1 MALDWNHLEYFRLVG
16 RHQHVTRA
24 AEELGMSQPALSR
37 ALARFEADLG
47 VPLLERVGRSV
58 RLTRYGEAFLKRIEK
73 AHAEIDEG
81 RRELADLADAKR
93 GVIELGFFR
102 TLGAAY
108 IPQFVR
114 RFSAA
119 WPGVHL
125 RFTQNNSAALQQQL
139 EAGLLDLIFT
149 TAPLDKAAFS
159 WAHVADQELALI
171 VPVGHRLAKRK
182 SVALREVAGEAF
194 VSFKPGHAFR
204 RFTDDLC
211 AAAGFSPAIS
221 FEGDDSSSVPGFVA
235 AGFGVAIVPPESA
248 AFSGVV
254 ALRISEPTARRAIGI
269 AWMKDRYLSASA
281 RAFRDFAMI
290 ESSRAE
296 AARR

>member
-47 VPLLERVGRSV
+47 VPLLERAGRSV

-93 GVIELGFFR
+93 GAVELGFFR

-114 RFSAA
+114 RFSAGY
-119 WPGVHL
+119 PDVQL
-125 RFTQNNSAALQQQL
+125 RFTQNNSAALQSQL
-139 EAGLLDLIFT
+139 EAGALDLIFT

-159 WAHVADQELALI
+159 WAHVADQDLALI
-171 VPVGHRLAKRK
+171 VPASHRLAKRK
-182 SVALREVAGEAF
+182 SVALRDVANEPF

-204 RFTDDLC
+204 GFTDGLC
-211 AAAGFSPAIS
+211 AAAGFTPTIS

-248 AFSGVV
+248 TFAGVV
-254 ALRISEPTARRAIGI
+254 SLRISEPTARRAIGI
-269 AWMKDRYLSASA
+269 AWMKDRYLAASA
-281 RAFRDFAMI
+281 RAFRDFAI
-290 ESSRAE
+290 AES
-296 AARR
+296 ARR

>member
-1 MALDWNHLEYFRLVG
+1 MALDWNHLEYFRVVG

-37 ALARFEADLG
+37 ALARFESDLG
-47 VPLLERVGRSV
+47 VPLLERAGRSV
-58 RLTRYGEAFLKRIEK
+58 RLTRFGEAFLKRIEK

-93 GVIELGFFR
+93 GAIELGFFR

-119 WPGVHL
+119 YPQVRL
-125 RFTQNNSAALQQQL
+125 SFTQNNSGALQALL
-139 EAGLLDLIFT
+139 EDGRLDLIFT
-149 TAPLDKAAFS
+149 TAPLENAAFS
-159 WAHVADQELALI
+159 WAHVADQDMALI
-171 VPVGHRLAKRK
+171 VPAGHRLAKRK
-182 SVALREVAGEAF
+182 TVALREVAGEPF

-204 RFTDDLC
+204 AFTDALC
-211 AAAGFSPAIS
+211 AAAGFAPKIS
-221 FEGDDSSSVPGFVA
+221 FEGDDSSSLPGFVA

-248 AFSGVV
+248 AFDGVTS
-254 ALRISEPTARRAIGI
+254 LKISEPTARRAIGI
-269 AWMKDRYLSASA
+269 AWMKERYLSASA
-281 RAFRDFAMI
+281 RAFRDFAVS
-290 ESSRAE
+290 ESAKR
-296 AARR
+296 

>member
-1 MALDWNHLEYFRLVG
+1 MALDWNHLEYFRVVG

-24 AEELGMSQPALSR
+24 AEELGLSQPALSR

-47 VPLLERVGRSV
+47 APMLERAGRSV
-58 RLTRYGEAFLKRIEK
+58 RLTRYGQAFLKRVEK

-81 RRELADLADAKR
+81 RRELADLADARR

-114 RFSAA
+114 RFIAVY
-119 WPGVHL
+119 PDVQL

-139 EAGLLDLIFT
+139 EAGALDLIFT
-149 TAPLDKAAFS
+149 TAPLATAPFS
-159 WAHVADQELALI
+159 WAHVADQEMALI

-182 SVALREVAGEAF
+182 SVALRDVAGEPF
-194 VSFKPGHAFR
+194 VSFKSGHAFR
-204 RFTDDLC
+204 QFTDDLC
-211 AAAGFSPAIS
+211 AAAGFSPTVS
-221 FEGDDSSSVPGFVA
+221 FEGDDSSSVPSFVA

-248 AFSGVV
+248 SFSGVV
-254 ALRISEPTARRAIGI
+254 SLRISEPTACRAIGI
-269 AWMKDRYLSASA
+269 AWVQERYLSASA
-281 RAFRDFAMI
+281 RAFRDFAMA
-290 ESSRAE
+290 ESAE
-296 AARR
+296 R

>member
-1 MALDWNHLEYFRLVG
+1 MALDWNHLDYFRVVG

-24 AEELGMSQPALSR
+24 AEELGLSQPALSR
-37 ALARFEADLG
+37 ALARFEAELG
-47 VPLLERVGRSV
+47 VPLLERAGRSV
-58 RLTRYGEAFLKRIEK
+58 RLTRFGVAFLKRIEK

-93 GVIELGFFR
+93 GAIELGFFR

-119 WPGVHL
+119 YPGVRL
-125 RFTQNNSAALQQQL
+125 SFTQNNSAALQALL
-139 EAGLLDLIFT
+139 EAGELDLIFS
-149 TAPLDKAAFS
+149 TAPLDKPSFA
-159 WAHVADQELALI
+159 WVHVADQEMALI
-171 VPVGHRLAKRK
+171 VPQDHRLAKRK
-182 SVALREVAGEAF
+182 SVALRDMAGEAF
-194 VSFKPGHAFR
+194 VSFKRGHAFR

-211 AAAGFSPAIS
+211 AAAGFTPTIS

-248 AFSGVV
+248 AFAGVT
-254 ALRISEPTARRAIGI
+254 ALRIAEPTARRAIGI
-269 AWMKDRYLSASA
+269 AWMKDRYLPASA
-281 RAFRDFAMI
+281 AAFRDFAMK
-290 ESSRAE
+290 ESIKAE
-296 AARR
+296 SARR